1 MQSYLTVQEADDRIC
16 TSLLSTDAWRL
27 AWAALSEEDKEVCL
41 SAAMTRIEA
50 LPYTG
55 APALPKQE
63 RAFPRRGETEVSE
76 EVKTA
81 LALEACASCNTEAAT
96 RSVLQA
102 QGVKSFSVGNL
113 SESYEL
119 GSSSMAKLY
128 SPTARQLLAK
138 YLMGAHLCL

>member
-1 MQSYLTVQEADDRIC
+1 MQSYLTVQEADSRIC
-16 TSLLSTDAWRL
+16 ASLLSTDVWRL
-27 AWAALSEEDKEVCL
+27 AWAALSDEDKEVCL
-41 SAAMTRIEA
+41 SAAMPRIEA

-55 APALPKQE
+55 APALAKQA

-96 RSVLQA
+96 RCALQE

-113 SESYEL
+113 SESYET
-119 GSSSMAKLY
+119 GSGGRAKLY
-128 SPTARQLLAK
+128 SPAARQLLAK